1 MKLLNQINV
10 QLLQR
15 RVVLVILDIM
25 TVCIASIA
33 PLWFRFELNY
43 RDIPE
48 VYLSS
53 AWNFMIANVVITLI
67 VFYFFKLY
75 HSLWAFAGTAEVQ
88 NILAACILSA
98 ILDFLGMKLVQYPI
112 PRSYY
117 FTYALVLTGIT
128 TGTRFSYRIMRNM
141 RHKAQNRKTVHA

>member
-1 MKLLNQINV
+1 MKKFNHINL

-15 RVVLVILDIM
+15 RIVLVLLDIM
-25 TVCIASIA
+25 TVCIASIV

-53 AWNFMIANVVITLI
+53 AWSMMVPNVVMTLI
-67 VFYFFKLY
+67 VFYVFKLY

-88 NILAACILSA
+88 NILAGCILSA
-98 ILDFLGMKLVQYPI
+98 MLDFAGMRLLK
-112 PRSYY
+112 
-117 FTYALVLTGIT
+117 
-128 TGTRFSYRIMRNM
+128 
-141 RHKAQNRKTVHA
+141 